1 LRVFLNLLQYYRIY
15 RPEMFARYFPKPPA
29 GAMIEA
35 DAEPIPPPGAPVDN
49 VLSPPPTPEA
59 APTEPPPPP
68 PPAGM

>member
-59 APTEPPPPP
+59 APTEPPPSTSDGP
-68 PPAGM
+68 